1 MILIRAKTLK
11 RGQKSGEVGEVWG
24 GLGNLPD
31 VFGEVAN
38 RKKCSPRTF
47 SCLTIHTKK
56 SSLFF
61 KANLPAFFGMH
72 KKKKFI
78 SCFWRVEFKLK
89 IASLCKIHLGGN
101 RTSRITVN

>member
-38 RKKCSPRTF
+38 VPKWLSEQCPG
-47 SCLTIHTKK
+47 TK
-56 SSLFF
+56 
-61 KANLPAFFGMH
+61 NLYYFGLRY
-72 KKKKFI
+72 F
-78 SCFWRVEFKLK
+78 
-89 IASLCKIHLGGN
+89 
-101 RTSRITVN
+101 